1 LTENEPEIHHIRSGR
16 IRFKTAIWHGADEG
30 EGQSKSVPLFVFNG
44 IGANLEL
51 LAPLADH
58 LTGRTIIA
66 FDAPGVGGSE
76 ESSLPYRPWM
86 LARHARNILNE
97 LDIEAV
103 DAMGI
108 SWGGAMA
115 QQFAFQYPKRVR
127 RLVLVA
133 TSAGVLMVPGRLG
146 SIAKM
151 VNPRRYVD
159 PSFMLKNFTKLYGD
173 DMRIADDHTSR
184 LTAPTLRSYLYQLTA
199 GAGWTSVPFLPFLK
213 QPTLVMSG
221 DRDSIVPAVNGRFL
235 AKLIPNSQMEV
246 IEGGHLFL
254 LSNPEAAIPKVRA
267 FLEQAV

>member
-1 LTENEPEIHHIRSGR
+1 
-16 IRFKTAIWHGADEG
+16 
-30 EGQSKSVPLFVFNG
+30 
-44 IGANLEL
+44 
-51 LAPLADH
+51 
-58 LTGRTIIA
+58 
-66 FDAPGVGGSE
+66 
-76 ESSLPYRPWM
+76 M
-86 LARHARNILNE
+86 
-97 LDIEAV
+97 
-103 DAMGI
+103 
-108 SWGGAMA
+108 
-115 QQFAFQYPKRVR
+115 
-127 RLVLVA
+127 LVA

-221 DRDSIVPAVNGRFL
+221 DRDSIVPAVNGRLL
-235 AKLIPNSQMEV
+235 ARLIPNSQMEI

-254 LSNPEAAIPKVRA
+254 LSNPEAAIPKVQE